1 MSLSRQGIRRLTALN
16 PSTAFHDSFS
26 VTEKRFPRIMLD
38 LLRNKQDPNRNI
50 RKSYLKERDM
60 KRYQKM
66 GVMRTNHHNIPGLAD
81 CEFLSISDL
90 VTAARTATELSHT
103 GVNVDAFFEQLSAR
117 VRKDVDLVPI
127 NDLVVVLQEFYN
139 NDYLDIGLVNKIK
152 NEIVFDI
159 DRLGGQELGVA
170 LHAVLGYWNIVSPKL
185 ISTSLKRA
193 TVLVNERSIDRL
205 AISLV
210 LNSLK
215 NCPNTLVLKCSPSIR
230 VLAKAF
236 SDESFGELSFSELV
250 RTTKAIHWLN
260 RRTKLD
266 LPVNTLVDEFLTKNI
281 SDVESAADA
290 LALALTPGEHSD
302 DKLKGILDS
311 LRLYAQDVIEAC
323 ASDSY
328 TADSIE
334 KRNKAANIAATIVAS
349 CMQSG
354 KVDDLV
360 ALYLPCLSDT
370 SVRGLR
376 PHQLVKLVGL
386 VDDGLRPII
395 VTELKRK
402 YPSLSERQVD
412 TVKKFF

>member
-1 MSLSRQGIRRLTALN
+1 
-16 PSTAFHDSFS
+16 
-26 VTEKRFPRIMLD
+26 
-38 LLRNKQDPNRNI
+38 
-50 RKSYLKERDM
+50 M

-66 GVMRTNHHNIPGLAD
+66 GVMRTNNHNIPGLAD

-90 VTAARTATELSHT
+90 VTAARTATELSRT

-117 VRKDVDLVPI
+117 VRKDVDLIPI
-127 NDLVVVLQEFYN
+127 NDLVAVLQEFYN

-185 ISTSLKRA
+185 ISKSLKRA
-193 TVLVNERSIDRL
+193 TVLANERSIDRL
-205 AISLV
+205 AISLI

-230 VLAKAF
+230 LLAKAF
-236 SDESFGELSFSELV
+236 SDVSFGELSFAELV
-250 RTTKAIHWLN
+250 TTTKGINWLN

-266 LPVNTLVDEFLTKNI
+266 LPVNTLVDEFLSKKNI

-290 LALALTPGEHSD
+290 LALALLTAGEHSD
-302 DKLKGILDS
+302 DQLKGIVDS
-311 LRLYAQDVIEAC
+311 LRLYARDVIESC

-328 TADSIE
+328 IVDHIE

-354 KVDDLV
+354 KLHDLV
-360 ALYLPCLSDT
+360 ALYLPCLSET

-386 VDDGLRPII
+386 FDDRLRPII

-412 TVKKFF
+412 TVRKFF